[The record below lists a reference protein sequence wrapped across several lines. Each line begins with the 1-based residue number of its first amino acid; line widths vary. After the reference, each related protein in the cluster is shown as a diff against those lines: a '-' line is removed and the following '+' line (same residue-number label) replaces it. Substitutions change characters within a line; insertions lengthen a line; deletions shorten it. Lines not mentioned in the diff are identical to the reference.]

1 MKKEEDSTDGLEL
14 RISKKSWRNHLTE
27 ELWSKEK
34 GCPQNFTDLEF
45 RSVYKDRNLLNR
57 YRDRKRDRNIQK
69 ERHRHSEREPETF

>member
-45 RSVYKDRNLLNR
+45 RLVLNT
-57 YRDRKRDRNIQK
+57 
-69 ERHRHSEREPETF
+69 ETF